1 MIIETDEW
9 DRENSKRPA
18 KLYRFSDTELKIIGI
33 I

>member
-9 DRENSKRPA
+9 DKENSKRPA
-18 KLYRFSDTELKIIGI
+18 KLYCFSDTEIKIVGI